1 MCTFRQA
8 LRIKS
13 VPFLFKWCNINSI
26 SRSMTKNEEKEAKEF
41 MEKHKDCSFTSA
53 IGGKF
58 SYIITPT
65 GLGECVSIRCNSCN
79 ITKDITD
86 VESW

>member
-1 MCTFRQA
+1 
-8 LRIKS
+8 
-13 VPFLFKWCNINSI
+13 
-26 SRSMTKNEEKEAKEF
+26 MTKNEEKEAKEF

-79 ITKDITD
+79 TTKDITN